1 MSEASAT
8 PSGAGE
14 ASRPLPSPQ
23 GPAPM
28 AKAYQPAHVEAAVY
42 ARWLAADVFAPDG
55 AGSRARSTEAPFVV
69 IMPPPNVTGALHL
82 GHAARSA
89 TEDLMVR
96 RARMQGRPT
105 LWLPGVDHA
114 SIAAQWVLRRVLAD
128 EGTTPE
134 ELGRERYLERM
145 WRFMEETRPVIMS
158 QQRRLGISADWGR
171 ERFTMDERSARAV
184 RVAFKRL
191 YEDGLA
197 YRGQKLVNWCPGCGT
212 SVSDLE
218 VIGTPETGR
227 LWSIRYHLLPE
238 GAGPGTE
245 PSAAETITVATT
257 RPETILG
264 DTAVAV
270 HPEDPRYAAVVG
282 RLVRIPFVD
291 RDVPIIADAFVERD
305 FGTGA
310 VKVTPAHDH
319 TDFATGERHGL
330 PRIDIMTDDATMNEL
345 AGPYAG
351 LTREACRVR
360 ILADLEA
367 RGDLAAT
374 VDHELAIGRCQRSD
388 DIVEPRLKTQWFID
402 VKPMADRA
410 MQAVREGRT
419 RFVPERFEK
428 VFFDWLEN
436 IYDWNV
442 SRQLWWGHRIPAWY
456 CPDGHVTVS
465 DEERR
470 PERCVE
476 CASSALTQDDDTFD
490 TWFSSGLW
498 PFSTLGWPEETSDL
512 RAFYPTTVME
522 TAHDILFFWVARMMM
537 LGEWLTGEEPFSV
550 VYLSGLIRDPYGK
563 KMSKTKGNVI
573 DPLAIMDDIGADALR
588 FALVNGAA
596 PGADQR
602 LGPSRLEGARNFA
615 NKLWNAARFVL
626 GARPEEVPAE
636 ASLALPE
643 RELLGPAE
651 HWILSRCQA
660 AVRDTEA
667 AYANFQ
673 FAEAS
678 RILHTAI
685 WSEYCD
691 WYLEMAKVRLG
702 ADADPAARVATWQV
716 LAWVLDRYLRM
727 LHPVM
732 PHITEEIWGRLPHRA
747 DDGDLLITAAWPAQ
761 DSWAAATE
769 GAQASAV
776 ADLLELVTQIRNARA
791 DAGIE
796 PGTWLQAD
804 MRFDD
809 ERTAEVFEALR
820 DTVARLARVRPT
832 LASATAEP
840 ATADAAALVV
850 VARGAEARLSVNAED
865 RERDRARLQKELDD
879 AERLLAS
886 TRARLSNEEFVS
898 RAPAHVVDGVRA
910 TETELQGLTARLRE
924 HLEA

>member
-1 MSEASAT
+1 MSEASAA

-14 ASRPLPSPQ
+14 ASRPLPSPEGQ
-23 GPAPM
+23 APM
-28 AKAYQPAHVEAAVY
+28 AKAYQPAEVEAAVY

-145 WRFMEETRPVIMS
+145 WRFMEETRPVIMG

-218 VIGTPETGR
+218 VIGTPETGK

-238 GAGPGTE
+238 GAAPGTE
-245 PSAAETITVATT
+245 PSTAETITVATT

-270 HPEDPRYAAVVG
+270 HPEDPRYAALVG

-291 RDVPIIADAFVERD
+291 RDVPIIADGFVERD

-330 PRIDIMTDDATMNEL
+330 PRVDVMTDDATMNEL

-351 LTREACRVR
+351 LTREACRER

-465 DEERR
+465 DEERG

-498 PFSTLGWPEETSDL
+498 PFSTLGWPDETSDL
-512 RAFYPTTVME
+512 RTFYPTTVME

-636 ASLALPE
+636 ATLALPE

-660 AVRDTEA
+660 AVRDAEA

-761 DSWAAATE
+761 DSWAAETE
-769 GAQASAV
+769 EAQASAV

-804 MRFDD
+804 VRFDD

-850 VARGAEARLSVNAED
+850 VARGAEARLSVSAED
-865 RERDRARLQKELDD
+865 RERDRARLQKELDE

-886 TRARLSNEEFVS
+886 TRAKLANEAFVS
-898 RAPAHVVDGVRA
+898 RAPAHVVEGVRA
-910 TETELQGLTARLRE
+910 TEAELQGLAARLRE

>member
-1 MSEASAT
+1 MSEASAA

-14 ASRPLPSPQ
+14 ASRLLP
-23 GPAPM
+23 GPEGQAAM
-28 AKAYQPAHVEAAVY
+28 AKAYQPADIEAAVY

-128 EGTTPE
+128 EGVTPE

-145 WRFMEETRPVIMS
+145 WRFMEETRPVIMG

-184 RVAFKRL
+184 RVAFRRL
-191 YEDGLA
+191 YLDGLA

-218 VIGTPETGR
+218 VIGTPETGK

-238 GAGPGTE
+238 GAAPGTQ
-245 PSAAETITVATT
+245 PSTGETITVATT

-270 HPEDPRYAAVVG
+270 HPEDPRYAALVG
-282 RLVRIPFVD
+282 RLVRIPFVE
-291 RDVPIIADAFVERD
+291 RDVPVIADSFVERD

-330 PRIDIMTDDATMNEL
+330 PRVDVMTDDARMNDL

-351 LTREACRVR
+351 LTREACRER

-410 MQAVREGRT
+410 MRAVREGRT

-456 CPDGHVTVS
+456 CPAGHVTVS
-465 DEERR
+465 DEERG
-470 PERCVE
+470 PEQCVE

-512 RAFYPTTVME
+512 RTFYPTTVME

-550 VYLSGLIRDPYGK
+550 VYLSGLIRDPTARRCRRRRATSSTRWPSWTTSVPTPCASRSSTGL
-563 KMSKTKGNVI
+563 
-573 DPLAIMDDIGADALR
+573 PLALI
-588 FALVNGAA
+588 
-596 PGADQR
+596 
-602 LGPSRLEGARNFA
+602 
-615 NKLWNAARFVL
+615 NA
-626 GARPEEVPAE
+626 
-636 ASLALPE
+636 SALP
-643 RELLGPAE
+643 
-651 HWILSRCQA
+651 
-660 AVRDTEA
+660 
-667 AYANFQ
+667 
-673 FAEAS
+673 
-678 RILHTAI
+678 
-685 WSEYCD
+685 
-691 WYLEMAKVRLG
+691 
-702 ADADPAARVATWQV
+702 
-716 LAWVLDRYLRM
+716 AW
-727 LHPVM
+727 
-732 PHITEEIWGRLPHRA
+732 
-747 DDGDLLITAAWPAQ
+747 
-761 DSWAAATE
+761 
-769 GAQASAV
+769 
-776 ADLLELVTQIRNARA
+776 
-791 DAGIE
+791 
-796 PGTWLQAD
+796 
-804 MRFDD
+804 
-809 ERTAEVFEALR
+809 
-820 DTVARLARVRPT
+820 
-832 LASATAEP
+832 
-840 ATADAAALVV
+840 
-850 VARGAEARLSVNAED
+850 
-865 RERDRARLQKELDD
+865 
-879 AERLLAS
+879 
-886 TRARLSNEEFVS
+886 
-898 RAPAHVVDGVRA
+898 RAPATSPTSSGTRHASCSEPGRA
-910 TETELQGLTARLRE
+910 KCPPRPP
-924 HLEA
+924 